1 MPLLF
6 DSSRAHEDGAGGE
19 EVEDREGR
27 LGEHG
32 EKMAGGE
39 VSGTF
44 WAGGGAYIQF
54 ACGEEARG
62 QAHEA
67 LCAVIDL
74 PESDD
79 NHRLGAAAPPPR

>member
-1 MPLLF
+1 MLSTAREISTDAVKSRPRGKLTLPLLF
-6 DSSRAHEDGAGGE
+6 DSSRAHKDGAGGE

-44 WAGGGAYIQF
+44 WARGRGLYTYCVRGGG
-54 ACGEEARG
+54 
-62 QAHEA
+62 
-67 LCAVIDL
+67 
-74 PESDD
+74 
-79 NHRLGAAAPPPR
+79 PRSGS